1 MNSTVDFR
9 QTVYSEG
16 SRTAA
21 FSVKTSLLL
30 FLCSCLPLLAGQE
43 KTVYIHSIPD
53 VKPEL
58 SRRIQN
64 ISAHTILQSGGNFV
78 PIDINSA
85 KTMMGTFKR
94 EVQVDCQAKNCEK
107 DLDERLTPDA
117 KIIPALTEKEG
128 KYTLNMKFYSHSE
141 NGFILERETEKE
153 FYISDLENTVSE
165 LTRASL
171 DPSIKVPSQKLKHKE
186 EPAKKIPKEIQE
198 TLDEESKADELL
210 HSFDFKDAV
219 SAYKTHEQKIGSKQD
234 GIFKKIRSRIRSK
247 IESAEKTAPKYTG
260 NQVKLFCAFAVRQNV
275 RYSLSMKKNKP
286 FFARESA
293 KSIREI
299 LSKSENLIKTSDYN
313 EPENNTLYNETLNS
327 MNKEA
332 LISET
337 DSDKPKNIAITKS
350 TRRKAIGKSLT
361 FPGLGQLYLE
371 PESKKAKTIFYTGIG
386 LAGLTAIAGLNF
398 NQAQNAYSSYSPPVG
413 NMSYFLPPS
422 AQVPAY
428 LIDTAAFDSQ
438 KKKLSS
444 AAGTMNAVLGVF
456 VCFYI
461 YNLIDISF
469 ISGKP
474 KSPPVTGLL
483 QNKEGWNFISEF
495 RTFSEARSLSGNR
508 EQFHTVSYSFL
519 F

>member
-1 MNSTVDFR
+1 
-9 QTVYSEG
+9 
-16 SRTAA
+16 
-21 FSVKTSLLL
+21 
-30 FLCSCLPLLAGQE
+30 
-43 KTVYIHSIPD
+43 
-53 VKPEL
+53 
-58 SRRIQN
+58 
-64 ISAHTILQSGGNFV
+64 
-78 PIDINSA
+78 
-85 KTMMGTFKR
+85 
-94 EVQVDCQAKNCEK
+94 
-107 DLDERLTPDA
+107 
-117 KIIPALTEKEG
+117 
-128 KYTLNMKFYSHSE
+128 
-141 NGFILERETEKE
+141 
-153 FYISDLENTVSE
+153 
-165 LTRASL
+165 
-171 DPSIKVPSQKLKHKE
+171 
-186 EPAKKIPKEIQE
+186 
-198 TLDEESKADELL
+198 
-210 HSFDFKDAV
+210 
-219 SAYKTHEQKIGSKQD
+219 
-234 GIFKKIRSRIRSK
+234 
-247 IESAEKTAPKYTG
+247 
-260 NQVKLFCAFAVRQNV
+260 
-275 RYSLSMKKNKP
+275 MKKNKP